1 MVQFLPPP
9 KGCGVSC
16 CFIMKFKS
24 IFSKFMLPMILI
36 LGIFATAILGITGNL
51 LEKTYNSQI
60 IKHDTE
66 INSFISQSVGS
77 FMNKAYA
84 ITEELAYS
92 RPVLSM
98 NGRVQQPIVEGVAQR
113 NDYFEL
119 IYIQDTNGDQTSR
132 SVGELGNRANRWWF
146 TQMMEIQK
154 PFISKS
160 YYSVSTNMACASIF
174 YPLVQN
180 NHMKGIL
187 ATDIKLATL
196 QSLVEE
202 YSDKKDDRISF
213 IIDGEGTILAHPESV
228 YYEELYNY
236 KNLTKT
242 ISEKDSAGNTLYDDA
257 GNIITKEKPI
267 KVSKEFSDII
277 SQVMSGKSGSKE
289 VIYNGKEYYASYSP
303 VELDGY
309 SDTWSV
315 VTLHNKEKAL
325 SLLQKVNK
333 SGITVTIIAIIC
345 AIMLFALIT
354 KTITRPIK
362 LCLGR
367 LKLLADGDL
376 TTVIPKVQGNDES
389 AGLLMN
395 INKTIGTL
403 KDILQEINTFA
414 KRIADGNFTGK
425 ISNEFKGEFNNLA
438 SSLALINESMVTTIN
453 HINTAAS
460 AIISGAKNFDVS
472 AQTLADGTS
481 DQASAT
487 EELFASL
494 TGITEEIKQTSY
506 NTKQADKMMSQ
517 IVKEVDEGNKNLK
530 KLTDTMTTI
539 EENSNE
545 ISSITNLMQ
554 SIAAKTNLLS
564 MNASVEAA
572 RAGEAGKGF
581 AVVASEIRSLASQC
595 NDAALKTA
603 DLISKTC
610 SNVQDGMADLKIA
623 VNSLKNIE
631 EKNQATDKLVNSIS
645 IATEDQSEAITQIHE
660 ALEQISIVTQGNSAT
675 AHENASTSKEIIYHA
690 NQLKQLLEKYN
701 Y

>member
-1 MVQFLPPP
+1 
-9 KGCGVSC
+9 
-16 CFIMKFKS
+16 MKFKS

-60 IKHDTE
+60 IKHDAE

-77 FMNKAYA
+77 FMNKAYVV
-84 ITEELAYS
+84 TEELAYS

-146 TQMMEIQK
+146 TQMMEMQK

-180 NHMKGIL
+180 SQMKGIL

-202 YSDKKDDRISF
+202 YSDKEDDRISF

-236 KNLTKT
+236 KNFTKT
-242 ISEKDSAGNTLYDDA
+242 ISQKDSAGNTMYDDA
-257 GNIITKEKPI
+257 GNIITKEEPI
-267 KVSKEFSDII
+267 KVSKEFSGII
-277 SQVMSGKSGSKE
+277 SQVMAGKNGSKE
-289 VIYNGKEYYASYSP
+289 VIYNGKAYYASYSP

-354 KTITRPIK
+354 KTITKPIK

-376 TTVIPKVQGNDES
+376 TTVIPKVKGNDES
-389 AGLLMN
+389 AGLLIN

-403 KDILQEINTFA
+403 KEILQEINTFA

-460 AIISGAKNFDVS
+460 AIISGAKDFDVS

-506 NTKQADKMMSQ
+506 NTKQADEMMSQ
-517 IVKEVDEGNKNLK
+517 IVKEVDEGNKNLQ

-554 SIAAKTNLLS
+554 NIAAKTNLLS

-595 NDAALKTA
+595 NNAALKTA

-690 NQLKQLLEKYN
+690 SQLKQLLEKYN

>member
-1 MVQFLPPP
+1 
-9 KGCGVSC
+9 
-16 CFIMKFKS
+16 
-24 IFSKFMLPMILI
+24 MLPMILI

-113 NDYFEL
+113 NNYFEL

-146 TQMMEIQK
+146 TQMMEMQK

>member
-1 MVQFLPPP
+1 
-9 KGCGVSC
+9 
-16 CFIMKFKS
+16 
-24 IFSKFMLPMILI
+24 MILI

-113 NDYFEL
+113 NNYFEL

-146 TQMMEIQK
+146 TQMMEMQK

>member
-1 MVQFLPPP
+1 
-9 KGCGVSC
+9 
-16 CFIMKFKS
+16 MKFKS
-24 IFSKFMLPMILI
+24 IFSKFMIPMILI

-66 INSFISQSVGS
+66 INRFISQSVAS

-84 ITEELAYS
+84 VTEELAYS
-92 RPVLSM
+92 SPVLSM
-98 NGRVQQPIVEGVAQR
+98 NGRVQAPIVKGVAQR

-119 IYIQDTNGDQTSR
+119 VYIQDTNGDQVSR
-132 SVGELGNRANRWWF
+132 SIGELGNRSNRWWF
-146 TQMMEIQK
+146 IQMMEMQK

-160 YYSVSTNMACASIF
+160 YYSISTNMACASIF

-180 NHMKGIL
+180 SQMKGIL

-213 IIDGEGTILAHPESV
+213 IIDGEGTILAHPESF

-242 ISEKDSAGNTLYDDA
+242 ITQKDPAGNTLYDDS
-257 GNIITKEKPI
+257 GNIITKEEPI

-277 SQVMSGKSGSKE
+277 AQVMTGKSGSKE
-289 VIYNGKEYYASYSP
+289 VIYNEKEYYASYSP

-315 VTLHNKEKAL
+315 VTLHNKENAL

-333 SGITVTIIAIIC
+333 SGITVTIVAIIC
-345 AIMLFALIT
+345 AILLFALIT
-354 KTITRPIK
+354 KTITKPIK
-362 LCLGR
+362 LCLAR
-367 LKLLADGDL
+367 LTLLADGDL
-376 TTVIPKVQGNDES
+376 TTVIPKVKGNDES
-389 AGLLMN
+389 AGLLIN

-403 KDILQEINTFA
+403 KEIIQEINTFA
-414 KRIADGNFTGK
+414 KRIADGNFNGK
-425 ISNEFKGEFNNLA
+425 ISNEFKGEFNDLA

-453 HINTAAS
+453 HINTAVA

-506 NTKQADKMMSQ
+506 NTKQAGEMMSL
-517 IVKEVDEGNKNLK
+517 IVKEVD
-530 KLTDTMTTI
+530 
-539 EENSNE
+539 
-545 ISSITNLMQ
+545 
-554 SIAAKTNLLS
+554 
-564 MNASVEAA
+564 
-572 RAGEAGKGF
+572 
-581 AVVASEIRSLASQC
+581 
-595 NDAALKTA
+595 
-603 DLISKTC
+603 
-610 SNVQDGMADLKIA
+610 
-623 VNSLKNIE
+623 
-631 EKNQATDKLVNSIS
+631 
-645 IATEDQSEAITQIHE
+645 
-660 ALEQISIVTQGNSAT
+660 
-675 AHENASTSKEIIYHA
+675 
-690 NQLKQLLEKYN
+690 
-701 Y
+701 

>member
-1 MVQFLPPP
+1 M
-9 KGCGVSC
+9 
-16 CFIMKFKS
+16 
-24 IFSKFMLPMILI
+24 
-36 LGIFATAILGITGNL
+36 
-51 LEKTYNSQI
+51 
-60 IKHDTE
+60 
-66 INSFISQSVGS
+66 
-77 FMNKAYA
+77 
-84 ITEELAYS
+84 
-92 RPVLSM
+92 
-98 NGRVQQPIVEGVAQR
+98 
-113 NDYFEL
+113 
-119 IYIQDTNGDQTSR
+119 
-132 SVGELGNRANRWWF
+132 
-146 TQMMEIQK
+146 
-154 PFISKS
+154 
-160 YYSVSTNMACASIF
+160 
-174 YPLVQN
+174 
-180 NHMKGIL
+180 
-187 ATDIKLATL
+187 
-196 QSLVEE
+196 
-202 YSDKKDDRISF
+202 
-213 IIDGEGTILAHPESV
+213 
-228 YYEELYNY
+228 
-236 KNLTKT
+236 
-242 ISEKDSAGNTLYDDA
+242 
-257 GNIITKEKPI
+257 
-267 KVSKEFSDII
+267 
-277 SQVMSGKSGSKE
+277 
-289 VIYNGKEYYASYSP
+289 
-303 VELDGY
+303 
-309 SDTWSV
+309 
-315 VTLHNKEKAL
+315 
-325 SLLQKVNK
+325 LQKVNK

-345 AIMLFALIT
+345 AVLLFALIT
-354 KTITRPIK
+354 KTITKPIK

-376 TTVIPKVQGNDES
+376 TTVIPKV
-389 AGLLMN
+389 
-395 INKTIGTL
+395 K
-403 KDILQEINTFA
+403 
-414 KRIADGNFTGK
+414 GNFTGK

-506 NTKQADKMMSQ
+506 NTKQADEMMSQ
-517 IVKEVDEGNKNLK
+517 IVKEVDEGNKNLQ

-554 SIAAKTNLLS
+554 NIAAKTNLLS

-690 NQLKQLLEKYN
+690 SQLKQLLEKYN

>member
-1 MVQFLPPP
+1 
-9 KGCGVSC
+9 
-16 CFIMKFKS
+16 MKFKS
-24 IFSKFMLPMILI
+24 IFSKFMIPMILI
-36 LGIFATAILGITGNL
+36 LGIFATTILSITGNL

-60 IKHDTE
+60 IKHNTE
-66 INSFISQSVGS
+66 INMFISHSVAN

-98 NGRVQQPIVEGVAQR
+98 NGRIQTPIVKGVAKR

-119 IYIQDTNGDQTSR
+119 VYIQDTNGDQTSR
-132 SVGELGNRANRWWF
+132 SIGELGNRSNRWWF
-146 TQMMEIQK
+146 TQMMEMQK

-174 YPLVQN
+174 YPLIQN
-180 NHMKGIL
+180 GNMKGIL
-187 ATDIKLATL
+187 ATDIKLANL

-213 IIDGEGTILAHPESV
+213 IIDGEGTILAHPESI

-242 ISEKDSAGNTLYDDA
+242 ISQKDSAGNTLYDSA
-257 GNIITKEKPI
+257 GNILTKEEPI
-267 KVSKEFSDII
+267 KVSKDFSGII
-277 SQVMSGKSGSKE
+277 SQVMAGKNGSKE

-325 SLLQKVNK
+325 SLLYTVNK

-345 AIMLFALIT
+345 AILLFALIT
-354 KTITRPIK
+354 KTITKPIK
-362 LCLGR
+362 LCLAR

-389 AGLLMN
+389 AGLLIN

-414 KRIADGNFTGK
+414 KRIADGNFSGK
-425 ISNEFKGEFNNLA
+425 ISDEFKGEFSNLA
-438 SSLALINESMVTTIN
+438 SSLSLINESMITTIN
-453 HINTAAS
+453 HINNAAS
-460 AIISGAKNFDVS
+460 AIISGAKNFDIS

-506 NTKQADKMMSQ
+506 NTKQANEMMSL
-517 IVKEVDEGNKNLK
+517 IVKEVDEGNKNLQ
-530 KLTDTMTTI
+530 KLTDTMATI
-539 EENSNE
+539 EENSND

-554 SIAAKTNLLS
+554 NIAAKTNLLS

-581 AVVASEIRSLASQC
+581 AVVASEIRSLAIQC

-603 DLISKTC
+603 ELISKTC
-610 SNVQDGMADLKIA
+610 SNVQDSMTDLKTA
-623 VNSLKNIE
+623 VTSLKNIE
-631 EKNQATDKLVNSIS
+631 EKNQETDKLINSIS
-645 IATEDQSEAITQIHE
+645 LATEDQSEAIIQIHE

-675 AHENASTSKEIIYHA
+675 ANENASTSKEIIYHA
-690 NQLKQLLEKYN
+690 NLLKQLLEKYN